1 MHAEA
6 HLAAAPCRTWPRVAP
21 LCRFYPSIAR
31 NICESVT
38 NEVLDGKS
46 WSGEEETVWTVQ
58 IADQVKARVKQEMA
72 IPRYK
77 IVVQVTLGEM
87 RNQGIRV
94 ASKCLWD
101 ADSDNYASYSFQ
113 NVRAP
118 PCCLAAFICSH

>member
-1 MHAEA
+1 MQPGSFSRRALLKLLVGYVH
-6 HLAAAPCRTWPRVAP
+6 PRA
-21 LCRFYPSIAR
+21 CRFYPSIAR

-38 NEVLDGKS
+38 NEVLEGKS

-58 IADQVKARVKQEMA
+58 IADQVKARVKQEMT

-113 NVRAP
+113 NVSLVVA
-118 PCCLAAFICSH
+118 L